1 MNVET
6 VPCALALKGL
16 EDINAERDRYTAA
29 VKDIGKHD
37 SPTTQVKVFYSL
49 FNEHKK
55 IITKELNKVEDIM
68 IKEMK
73 KGP

>member
-1 MNVET
+1 
-6 VPCALALKGL
+6 L

-37 SPTTQVKVFYSL
+37 SPTTQVKVFYNL